1 MKLYVCY
8 GTWTVGKP
16 VHAHPCGEA
25 HQALVAAGHRPEVVN
40 SYGLGPLPAAIN
52 DVFAG
57 RREVKELTGRYWV
70 PALVLDDG
78 TAISGSQPIIDWAH
92 EHPAASVTAAAPV
105 A

>member
-8 GTWTVGKP
+8 GTWTAGKP

-25 HQALVAAGHRPEVVN
+25 HQALVEAGYRPEVVH
-40 SYGLGPLPAAIN
+40 SYGLGYLPAAIN
-52 DVFAG
+52 DAFAG
-57 RREVKELTGRYWV
+57 RREVKQLTGRYWV

-78 TAISGSQPIIDWAH
+78 TAIGGSQAIIDWAH
-92 EHPAASVTAAAPV
+92 AHPAAAVTPAAAV

>member
-16 VHAHPCGEA
+16 VHAHACGEA
-25 HQALVAAGHRPEVVN
+25 HQALITAGYTPKVVR

-52 DVFAG
+52 NAFAG
-57 RREVKELTGRYWV
+57 RREVKKLTGHYWV

-78 TAISGSQPIIDWAH
+78 AVISGSQPIIDWAH
-92 EHPAASVTAAAPV
+92 GHPAVSVPGA
-105 A
+105 

>member
-8 GTWTVGKP
+8 GTWTAGKP

-25 HQALVAAGHRPEVVN
+25 HQALVAAGHHPEVVR
-40 SYGLGPLPAAIN
+40 SYGLGQLPAAIN
-52 DVFAG
+52 NAFAG

-70 PALVLDDG
+70 PALLLDDR
-78 TAISGSQPIIDWAH
+78 TVISGSRRIIDWAH
-92 EHPAASVTAAAPV
+92 GHPAAATATAAPV